1 MGLNASAID
10 SEPSSAR
17 PIPASVMRQVEVS
30 AASKFEV
37 GDGLGLGT
45 ALGLVV
51 AVGDGDGSVL
61 GVEHATRATDVVA
74 TKASLNRRGELR
86 IRTA

>member
-1 MGLNASAID
+1 MGLNASAIV

-30 AASKFEV
+30 AASKLGV
-37 GDGLGLGT
+37 DDGLGLGL

-51 AVGDGDGSVL
+51 AVEDGVGSAL
-61 GVEHATRATDVVA
+61 GVEQATRTTDMVA
-74 TKASLNRRGELR
+74 IKASLSRWGELR